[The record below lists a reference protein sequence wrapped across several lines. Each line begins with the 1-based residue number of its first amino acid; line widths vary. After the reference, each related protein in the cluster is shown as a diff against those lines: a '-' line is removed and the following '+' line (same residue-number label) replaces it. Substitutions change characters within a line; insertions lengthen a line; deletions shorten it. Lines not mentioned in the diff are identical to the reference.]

1 MLVST
6 LFSWASCIRAMGLSD
21 TIGDLTD
28 AAIDLTCDEDTF
40 HEIEEHDEDHDDDDE
55 QVVLEE
61 DG

>member
-1 MLVST
+1 
-6 LFSWASCIRAMGLSD
+6 MGLSD

-28 AAIDLTCDEDTF
+28 AATDLTCDEDTF